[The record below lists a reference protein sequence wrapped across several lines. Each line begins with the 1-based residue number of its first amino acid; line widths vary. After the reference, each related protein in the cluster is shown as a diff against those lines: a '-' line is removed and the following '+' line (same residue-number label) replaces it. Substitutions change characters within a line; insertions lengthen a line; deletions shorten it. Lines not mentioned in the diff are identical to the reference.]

1 MSLYS
6 ASYEDFVDEVL
17 KNGCNSIVKKMMKS
31 SEEKLF
37 PEAIKKCE
45 ERIWEKTLP
54 EFFKHLIDLKYKHS
68 VTPTHI
74 FLEYLMPMLDYRR
87 CDAIVIAK
95 SEDEK
100 DICIIY
106 EMKSKVNI
114 DEIEENISQVNGYYD
129 TLNKMMINKT
139 NEIKKFLFYVDNKI
153 TDESEVPEEIK
164 GIFSNINE
172 SSNFS
177 FSEIEEGIDIKK
189 ELEERNFTSKVIGDS
204 DNIIL
209 NKNQNKIFSEII
221 FAANDPSKTKTIFL
235 INGNPG
241 TGKTVLAMSF
251 YKYFKKKNEENKE
264 NENNKTIKFLTSS
277 IYMQKVIKKLFDEN
291 IFLEYKEDN
300 TQEGIIIF
308 DEVHGSDE
316 STIKKILDS
325 SKQKLVILF
334 IDEKQIT
341 KIDSLK
347 SINSL
352 KTINEN
358 IFNNI
363 KLKHFELESQFRC
376 SNSNYYIDQIDNF
389 LYDSS
394 KIIKEDDKGHVLGIT
409 NEIKDL
415 LIFVNKVSSKNI
427 RIISN
432 YTHASSYKI
441 GDFTFTYHRI
451 NPGNGNRN
459 DLIDAYNYNLSNTL
473 YYGHEKIVGM
483 PLTVQG
489 FEYEYTA
496 IIWDEDLYYDK
507 KNQKWAF
514 NKDFIIEENLK
525 IHENEDEI
533 LEILKNRYRVLL
545 TRARKGCYIYFE
557 HKETREYFEEIF
569 NIKAQ

>member
-6 ASYEDFVDEVL
+6 AGYEEFVDEVL
-17 KNGCNSIVKKMMKS
+17 QNGCNGIVEKMRKS
-31 SEEKLF
+31 SKEKLF
-37 PEAIKKCE
+37 PKAVKKCE
-45 ERIWEKTLP
+45 ERIWKKTLP
-54 EFFKHLIDLKYKHS
+54 EFFKHLIDLKDKHS

-87 CDAIVIAK
+87 CDAIIIAK
-95 SEDEK
+95 SKEGK
-100 DICIIY
+100 DICILY

-114 DEIEENISQVNGYYD
+114 SKIKKNISQVNGYYD

-153 TDESEVPEEIK
+153 TDKSEVLKEIK
-164 GIFSNINE
+164 SDDSIFSNINE
-172 SSNFS
+172 SSDFS
-177 FSEIEEGIDIKK
+177 FLEIEEGIDIYN
-189 ELEERNFTSKVIGDS
+189 ELEERNFISKVIGDS

-221 FAANDPSKTKTIFL
+221 SAVKNPSPTKRIFL
-235 INGNPG
+235 ISGDPG
-241 TGKTVLAMSF
+241 TGKTVLAMKF
-251 YKYFKKKNEENKE
+251 YKYFKKQK
-264 NENNKTIKFLTSS
+264 KTIKFLTSS
-277 IYMQKVIKKLFDEN
+277 IHMQHVIKNLFNQDV
-291 IFLEYKEDN
+291 FLEYQEDN
-300 TQEGIIIF
+300 IEDKIIIF
-308 DEVHGSDE
+308 DEVHGSKG
-316 STIKKILDS
+316 STIKNILES
-325 SKQKLVILF
+325 SKAKVVILF
-334 IDEKQIT
+334 MDKKQIT
-341 KIDSLK
+341 KIDSLM
-347 SINSL
+347 
-352 KTINEN
+352 TINEN

-415 LIFVNKVSSKNI
+415 LIFVNKVSFKNI

-533 LEILKNRYRVLL
+533 IEILKNRYRVLL

-557 HKETREYFEEIF
+557 HKETREYFEEVF